1 MIYTLTFI
9 RLKFQQVEFLVGIV
23 LLTLAILWWGG
34 FASRKLIRRW
44 CKEQGFELLDW
55 RGARFFE
62 GPDAWLRSRNQL
74 TYRIEVRD
82 REGFTREGYLIIGS
96 YWIGWPFS
104 RKVRVVWD

>member
-1 MIYTLTFI
+1 MVAWI
-9 RLKFQQVEFLVGIV
+9 RFEETDSPLVQG
-23 LLTLAILWWGG
+23 A
-34 FASRKLIRRW
+34 
-44 CKEQGFELLDW
+44 QGFELLDW